1 MKSQSLPEP
10 IRQAGP
16 ADLDLLVRL
25 QAHVHDPHV
34 AREPHRYRPSDPVQV
49 RVWLAEMIDR
59 DDVVVLVAGEL
70 GYCLCVEQR
79 RPASPFTHPH
89 HSLHVDQLAVA
100 PDHQGRGIGR
110 ALMAAAEA
118 LGRERGCTEL
128 DLTVRA
134 DNAGARA
141 FYAALGYAPRQLRL
155 GKDLG

>member
-1 MKSQSLPEP
+1 MSPP
-10 IRQAGP
+10 VAPVRRAGP
-16 ADLDLLVRL
+16 ADLDLLVTL
-25 QAHVHDPHV
+25 QAHVHAPHV
-34 AREPHRYRPSDPVQV
+34 AREPHRYRPSEPAQV
-49 RVWLAEMIDR
+49 RGWLSEMIDH
-59 DDVVVLVAGEL
+59 DDVVVLLCGEA

-100 PDHQGRGIGR
+100 PDHRGRGIGR
-110 ALMAAAEA
+110 ALMAAAEE
-118 LGRERGCTEL
+118 LGRTLGCAEL

-155 GKDLG
+155 GKELG